1 MIPIDKL
8 PLDTVREL
16 VRLVATIA
24 IDKRAQQPSVKYPA
38 VVKVIQEELARSD
51 IAADQPPVT
60 ADLPP
65 RLARVLPLLLQGMD
79 IQRIAE
85 ILDLSKYT
93 VQEYVQD
100 IYRHFGVSKRA
111 QLQALL
117 ATHGTRKTP
126 DRGSAGGGG
135 CRRRAGEQ

>member
-16 VRLVATIA
+16 VRLVAAIA
-24 IDKRAQQPSVKYPA
+24 IDQRARQFSVKYPV
-38 VVKVIQEELARSD
+38 VVKVIQEELARSN
-51 IAADQPPVT
+51 IATDESPVST
-60 ADLPP
+60 GLPP
-65 RLARVLPLLLQGMD
+65 RLSRVLPLLLQGMD

-85 ILDLSKYT
+85 ILNLSKYT

-100 IYRHFGVSKRA
+100 IYRHFGVCRRS

-117 ATHGTRKTP
+117 ATRGTRKTP
-126 DRGSAGGGG
+126 DPSVAVGTPRSEPPA
-135 CRRRAGEQ
+135 Q

>member
-16 VRLVATIA
+16 VRLAISIA
-24 IDKRAQQPSVKYPA
+24 AGRRPEQAEVKAPKILEVID
-38 VVKVIQEELARSD
+38 EELARQRT
-51 IAADQPPVT
+51 IEEGFPVD

-65 RLARVLPLLLQGMD
+65 RLRRLLPLLLQGMD
-79 IQRIAE
+79 IPQIAE
-85 ILDLSKYT
+85 ALKISKYT

-100 IYRHFGVSKRA
+100 IYRHFGVCKRT

-117 ATHGTRKTP
+117 AG
-126 DRGSAGGGG
+126 
-135 CRRRAGEQ
+135 RRAAGNRLFPMCIRPVNMM

>member
-16 VRLVATIA
+16 VRLVTTIA
-24 IDKRAQQPSVKYPA
+24 TDQRRQAPVKYPA
-38 VVKVIQEELARSD
+38 VIKLIEEELARSNM
-51 IAADQPPVT
+51 AADGTPVST
-60 ADLPP
+60 DLPP
-65 RLARVLPLLLQGMD
+65 RLSRVLPLLLRGMD

-100 IYRHFGVSKRA
+100 IYRHFGVCKRA

-117 ATHGTRKTP
+117 GPAALKRSVP
-126 DRGSAGGGG
+126 PRP
-135 CRRRAGEQ
+135 